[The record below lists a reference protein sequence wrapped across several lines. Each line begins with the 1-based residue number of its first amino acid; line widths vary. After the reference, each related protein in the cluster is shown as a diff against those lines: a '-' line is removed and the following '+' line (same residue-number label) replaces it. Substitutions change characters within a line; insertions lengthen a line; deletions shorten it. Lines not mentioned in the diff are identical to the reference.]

1 MGRSEQQLGYKTDS
15 RLVAGLP
22 EWAQYLVRL
31 GRHLVDHEV
40 PGRRLVVG
48 VTLPARAFAAAFAAL
63 GVADAA
69 YQDPEKRDP
78 RENFDRIA
86 ALPAGT
92 PIRFRRGRYL
102 YCGWLL
108 GTEMV
113 NGAEHLTY
121 QDGAK
126 CYLPWDRCG
135 LVEPLDPAEQFV
147 RRRQLAANADFVEA
161 ALGVDPLAHAS
172 CTCLDCLVV
181 GVKDAL
187 RSDLVDEQFIVR
199 TKGGPEIVGVLNDL
213 LRCDAFEL
221 NGNDHDRTT
230 VISGFVDELSA
241 RLQTERPPAVVFDG
255 PHGYLRLRSYWRKS
269 PWLVLL
275 DRTSPSS
282 AAAGDAFNQELA
294 LSVDDADLSP
304 VGEPPPEFEV
314 CAYYEALR

>member
-1 MGRSEQQLGYKTDS
+1 MGRPEQQLGYKTDPGS
-15 RLVAGLP
+15 VARLPG
-22 EWAQYLVRL
+22 WARYLIRL
-31 GRHLVDHEV
+31 GRHLVDHNV
-40 PGRRLVVG
+40 PGHRLVVG
-48 VTLPARAFAAAFAAL
+48 VTLPTRAFAAAFAAL
-63 GVADAA
+63 GVVDAA
-69 YQDPEKRDP
+69 YRDAGKRNA

-92 PIRFRRGRYL
+92 PLRFRRGRYL
-102 YCGWLL
+102 CCGRLL
-108 GTEMV
+108 GTEIL
-113 NGAEHLTY
+113 NGVEHLTY
-121 QDGAK
+121 YDGAK
-126 CYLPWDRCG
+126 CYLPWHRCG
-135 LVEPLDPAEQFV
+135 SVEPIDLAEQFV

-172 CTCLDCLVV
+172 YTCLDCLVV
-181 GVKDAL
+181 GIKDAL
-187 RSDLVDEQFIVR
+187 RSDIVEEQFVVSH
-199 TKGGPEIVGVLNDL
+199 GGSDVAGALNDL

-221 NGNDHDRTT
+221 NVNDHDRTT
-230 VISGFVDELSA
+230 VISGSVNEVPV

-294 LSVDDADLSP
+294 LSPDDADLSP
-304 VGEPPPEFEV
+304 LGDPPTEFEL

>member
-1 MGRSEQQLGYKTDS
+1 MGRPEQQLGYTTDPS
-15 RLVAGLP
+15 LVMGLP
-22 EWAQYLVRL
+22 DWAQYLVRL
-31 GRHLVDHEV
+31 GRHLVDHYV

-48 VTLPARAFAAAFAAL
+48 VTVPTRAFAAAFAAL

-78 RENFDRIA
+78 RENFERIA

-102 YCGWLL
+102 YCGRLL
-108 GTEMV
+108 GTEV
-113 NGAEHLTY
+113 VTGVEHLTY
-121 QDGAK
+121 HDGAK

-135 LVEPLDPAEQFV
+135 AVEPLDPAEQFV

-161 ALGVDPLAHAS
+161 ALGVDPLVRAS
-172 CTCLDCLVV
+172 STCLDCLVV

-187 RSDLVDEQFIVR
+187 RSDIVDEQFVVPTER
-199 TKGGPEIVGVLNDL
+199 GPDITGVLNDL
-213 LRCDAFEL
+213 LRCDAWEL
-221 NGNDHDRTT
+221 NANDHDRTT
-230 VISGFVDELSA
+230 VVSGFVDELPA
-241 RLQTERPPAVVFDG
+241 RLHTERPPAVVFDG
-255 PHGYLRLRSYWRKS
+255 PHGYLRLRSYWRTS

-275 DRTSPSS
+275 DRTSPSL

-294 LSVDDADLSP
+294 LSLDDADLSA
-304 VGEPPPEFEV
+304 VGDPPPEFEV